1 MYTSFFYEIS
11 RNGIMNLFINVIIT
25 VLAAIFCL
33 ELATNWSTTAGI
45 RFFPGF
51 WSNLTSLSSLQYK
64 FSDFDRKENFITPYF
79 PLIKMRKLARK
90 YKWYEKY
97 F

>member
-33 ELATNWSTTAGI
+33 ELARNWSTTAGI
-45 RFFPGF
+45 RFFPGI
-51 WSNLTSLSSLQYK
+51 LVK
-64 FSDFDRKENFITPYF
+64 FDFFKF
-79 PLIKMRKLARK
+79 PSV
-90 YKWYEKY
+90 
-97 F
+97 